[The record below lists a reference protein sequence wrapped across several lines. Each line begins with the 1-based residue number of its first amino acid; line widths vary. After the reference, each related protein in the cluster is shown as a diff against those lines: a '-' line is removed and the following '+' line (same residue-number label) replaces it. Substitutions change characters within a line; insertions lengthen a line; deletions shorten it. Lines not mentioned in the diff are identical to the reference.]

1 MALADQLAAQ
11 GLPANLLAERSVL
24 GAILLEGHLYFH
36 AAELLS
42 PDDFHL
48 EAHRKIFRAI
58 RELAQTS
65 TPVDFITLGEALERS
80 HDLESVG
87 GHAYLTTLTDGL
99 PRGVNLEHYARIVKD
114 RAVERQ
120 CLAAANEVSQSVL
133 AGAPGAEVLELAQR
147 LFFAIASGRVQ
158 DRPSSVGELT
168 GPVLEKLDAL
178 HGQEI
183 SGLRTGFTELDQLTA
198 GLQPADLIIVAGRPS
213 MGKTS
218 FAMNIVENAA
228 LKFGKTAAI
237 FSLEMS
243 KVQLVLRMLCSTAR
257 VNAHKLRTGFL
268 GRADIAALTE
278 AAGKLAQTGIY
289 IDDSSGIDLPTL
301 RAKCRRLAAELGAR
315 RPARTLDLVVVD
327 YLQLMGSSGRVENRN
342 LEISALSRGLKLLAK
357 EINTPVVALSQ
368 LSRAPEQRTGN
379 HEPILSDLRESG
391 SIEQDADVVAFIY
404 RDEVY
409 HRESEDR
416 GKAKIIVA
424 KQRNGPIDSVMLAFL
439 REFTRFE
446 NLDEGAGDVGLGAR
460 A

>member
-1 MALADQLAAQ
+1 MALADQLALQ

-24 GAILLEGHLYFH
+24 GAILLEGNLYYQ
-36 AAELLS
+36 AAELLV

-48 EAHRKIFRAI
+48 EAHRKIFRAL
-58 RELAQTS
+58 RDLAQAATA
-65 TPVDFITLGEALERS
+65 VDYITLGEALERS
-80 HDLESVG
+80 HDLEAVG

-99 PRGVNLEHYARIVKD
+99 PRGLNLEHYARIVKD

-120 CLAAANEVSQSVL
+120 CLSAANEVSQAVL
-133 AGAPGAEVLELAQR
+133 SGASGGDALELAQR

-158 DRPSSVGELT
+158 ERLHSVSELT
-168 GPVLEKLDAL
+168 PAVLEKLDAL
-178 HGQEI
+178 RGQEI

-218 FAMNIVENAA
+218 LAMNMVENAA
-228 LKFGKTAAI
+228 LKYGKTAAI

-268 GRADIAALTE
+268 GRDDIAALTA
-278 AAGKLAQTGIY
+278 AAGQLAQAAIY
-289 IDDSSGIDLPTL
+289 IDDSSGIDLSTL
-301 RAKCRRLAAELGAR
+301 RAKCRRLAAELATR
-315 RPARTLDLVVVD
+315 RPARALDLVVVD
-327 YLQLMGSSGRVENRN
+327 YLQLMGSTGRVENRN
-342 LEISALSRGLKLLAK
+342 LEISALSRGFKLLAK
-357 EINTPVVALSQ
+357 ELNTPVVAISQ
-368 LSRAPEQRTGN
+368 LSRAPEQRTGS

-409 HRESEDR
+409 HRDSEDR

-424 KQRNGPIDSVMLAFL
+424 KQRNGPTDSVMLAFL
-439 REFTRFE
+439 REYTRFE
-446 NLDEGAGDVGLGAR
+446 NLQESGPADS
-460 A
+460 